1 MEKQTKL
8 HTIANHSNTIPCL
21 ISFILLLLS
30 NGSVY
35 CNAFTTST
43 KQSLFSI
50 RSYTQNKKSSVQQ
63 PLKMAGF
70 PPPMG
75 GPMRDGPPMG
85 QRSFG
90 GPDGMGPPPMG
101 DGAYCCVKYKSLFF
115 YCVGIVVSFCVG
127 YDSWFDISLS
137 DIEWMGYDLD

>member
-1 MEKQTKL
+1 MEKQTKV
-8 HTIANHSNTIPCL
+8 HTIANHSTIICL
-21 ISFILLLLS
+21 ISFILLLLLS

-35 CNAFTTST
+35 CNAFTSTT

-50 RSYTQNKKSSVQQ
+50 RSYTQNNTNKKST
-63 PLKMAGF
+63 LKMAGF

-75 GPMRDGPPMG
+75 PMRDGPPPPMG

-101 DGAYCCVKYKSLFF
+101 EGAYAV
-115 YCVGIVVSFCVG
+115 
-127 YDSWFDISLS
+127 
-137 DIEWMGYDLD
+137 

>member
-8 HTIANHSNTIPCL
+8 HTIANHSTTIPCL

-35 CNAFTTST
+35 CNAFTST

-50 RSYTQNKKSSVQQ
+50 RSYTQNKKSNLQQ

-101 DGAYCCVKYKSLFF
+101 DGAYLLYVVIVFSFS
-115 YCVGIVVSFCVG
+115 VGQLVR
-127 YDSWFDISLS
+127 Y
-137 DIEWMGYDLD
+137 

>member
-8 HTIANHSNTIPCL
+8 HTIAKHSTTTLPCL
-21 ISFILLLLS
+21 ISFILLLLLS

-35 CNAFTTST
+35 CNAFTST
-43 KQSLFSI
+43 QSLFSI
-50 RSYTQNKKSSVQQ
+50 RSYTQQNKKSSVQQKQ

-75 GPMRDGPPMG
+75 PGPGPMRDGPPPPPMG

-101 DGAYCCVKYKSLFF
+101 EGTYIVQKFITLLCDYCRFF
-115 YCVGIVVSFCVG
+115 LC
-127 YDSWFDISLS
+127 WA
-137 DIEWMGYDLD
+137 W

>member
-1 MEKQTKL
+1 MEKQIKL
-8 HTIANHSNTIPCL
+8 HTVANYSTGVL
-21 ISFILLLLS
+21 ISFIVLLLS

-43 KQSLFSI
+43 TQSLFSI
-50 RSYTQNKKSSVQQ
+50 RSYTQNNINMKSNKQQ

-70 PPPMG
+70 PPPMVPG
-75 GPMRDGPPMG
+75 PGPMRDGPPPPMG

-101 DGAYCCVKYKSLFF
+101 EGAFCTEVYYSF
-115 YCVGIVVSFCVG
+115 IV
-127 YDSWFDISLS
+127 
-137 DIEWMGYDLD
+137 

>member
-8 HTIANHSNTIPCL
+8 HTIAKHSTIIPCL
-21 ISFILLLLS
+21 ISFILLLLLS

-35 CNAFTTST
+35 CNAFTIS
-43 KQSLFSI
+43 KKSLSI
-50 RSYTQNKKSSVQQ
+50 QSYTQNNTFKKSNKQQ
-63 PLKMAGF
+63 SFKMAGF

-75 GPMRDGPPMG
+75 PGPGPMRDGPPPPMG

-101 DGAYCCVKYKSLFF
+101 EGAFCTEVYYSF
-115 YCVGIVVSFCVG
+115 IV
-127 YDSWFDISLS
+127 
-137 DIEWMGYDLD
+137 

>member
-1 MEKQTKL
+1 MEKQTNL
-8 HTIANHSNTIPCL
+8 HTIANHYSTTKLPCL
-21 ISFILLLLS
+21 ISLILLLLSS

-43 KQSLFSI
+43 TKQLFSI
-50 RSYTQNKKSSVQQ
+50 RSYTQHIKSSVQQKQ

-75 GPMRDGPPMG
+75 GPPGGPMRDGPPPPMG

-101 DGAYCCVKYKSLFF
+101 DGA
-115 YCVGIVVSFCVG
+115 
-127 YDSWFDISLS
+127 
-137 DIEWMGYDLD
+137 

>member
-8 HTIANHSNTIPCL
+8 HTIANYSTTMPCL

-35 CNAFTTST
+35 CNAFTST
-43 KQSLFSI
+43 QSLFSI
-50 RSYTQNKKSSVQQ
+50 RPYTENNINRKSNKQQQ

-70 PPPMG
+70 PPPMGPGPG

-101 DGAYCCVKYKSLFF
+101 DGAYAV
-115 YCVGIVVSFCVG
+115 
-127 YDSWFDISLS
+127 
-137 DIEWMGYDLD
+137 

>member
-8 HTIANHSNTIPCL
+8 HTIAKHSTTILPCL
-21 ISFILLLLS
+21 ISFILLLLLS

-35 CNAFTTST
+35 CNAFTST
-43 KQSLFSI
+43 TKLSLFSI
-50 RSYTQNKKSSVQQ
+50 RSYTQQNKKSNKQQ
-63 PLKMAGF
+63 SLKMAGF

-75 GPMRDGPPMG
+75 PGPGGPMRDGPPPPMG

-101 DGAYCCVKYKSLFF
+101 DGALFVVVIQKF
-115 YCVGIVVSFCVG
+115 YCVIIVVSFCVG
-127 YDSWFDISLS
+127 YGSLV
-137 DIEWMGYDLD
+137 